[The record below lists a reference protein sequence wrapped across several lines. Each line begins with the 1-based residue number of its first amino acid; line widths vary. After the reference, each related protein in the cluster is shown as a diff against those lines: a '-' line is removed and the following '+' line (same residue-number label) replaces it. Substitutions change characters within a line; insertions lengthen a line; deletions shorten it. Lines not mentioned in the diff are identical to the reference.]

1 MDDRD
6 PLVAESVLGPLL
18 EAAAET
24 LRALD
29 SADVPLALRHLHG
42 FDRRGLMHG
51 PAPRQLR
58 RVFDDDAAF
67 RERVLERFGGQTEV
81 MAVRQQWDATAGSAL
96 SELVSDFAERG
107 DLALLASALYACA
120 PARGEFGLGLIV
132 ALDSAARRAEGDEQ
146 VARERGRE
154 LAAAEEAR
162 RRAETGKLEA
172 EAAAARTAAELRDER
187 GARRG
192 REARAEEEVTAA
204 RKRTQELAAEISSLR
219 AELAAEADRT
229 AREARRSRELDE
241 AVRRAKAD
249 LAELVARNEAAA
261 SRLAAPDARALA
273 DAADDARKLASAVE
287 RLRARIAA
295 GAAIAAAAP
304 VRVPAEKPLARRRV
318 PALPSGLIAASVA
331 GLEAMLSDDDV
342 LLVIDGYNVTKQAWP
357 ETTASDQ
364 RERLGIAVTSLHR
377 RCGCHVLCVFDG
389 DGTGPRPAIRRGD
402 IRVVF
407 SDAGEEADEVIVREI
422 ANVPKRIAVVVAS
435 SDVWVKEHAEAEG
448 AVVVPAQSLLA
459 ILRPSN

>member
-1 MDDRD
+1 
-6 PLVAESVLGPLL
+6 
-18 EAAAET
+18 
-24 LRALD
+24 
-29 SADVPLALRHLHG
+29 
-42 FDRRGLMHG
+42 
-51 PAPRQLR
+51 
-58 RVFDDDAAF
+58 
-67 RERVLERFGGQTEV
+67 

-96 SELVSDFAERG
+96 SELVDDFAERG

-132 ALDSAARRAEGDEQ
+132 ALDSTARRAEGDEQ
-146 VARERGRE
+146 AARERGRE

-172 EAAAARTAAELRDER
+172 EAAAARAAAELRDER
-187 GARRG
+187 SARRA
-192 REARAEEEVTAA
+192 REARAEEEVTSA
-204 RKRTQELAAEISSLR
+204 RKRTEELAAEITSLR
-219 AELAAEADRT
+219 AKLVAEADRA
-229 AREARRSRELDE
+229 AREARRSRELNE
-241 AVRRAKAD
+241 AVRRVKAD
-249 LAELVARNEAAA
+249 LAEVVARNEAAA
-261 SRLAAPDARALA
+261 SRLAASDARALA

-295 GAAIAAAAP
+295 GPGPAAAP
-304 VRVPAEKPLARRRV
+304 VPVPVPGERPLARRRV
-318 PALPSGLIAASVA
+318 PALPSGLIATSVA

-377 RCGCHVLCVFDG
+377 RCGCGVLCVFDG
-389 DGTGPRPAIRRGD
+389 DGTGSRPAIRRGD

-435 SDVWVKEHAEAEG
+435 SDAWIKEHAEAEG
-448 AVVVPAQSLLA
+448 AVVVPAESLLA
-459 ILRPSN
+459 LLRPSN

>member
-1 MDDRD
+1 VDDRD

-96 SELVSDFAERG
+96 SELVDDFAERG
-107 DLALLASALYACA
+107 DLALLASVLYACA

-132 ALDSAARRAEGDEQ
+132 ALDSTARRAEGDEQ
-146 VARERGRE
+146 AARERGRE

-172 EAAAARTAAELRDER
+172 EAAAARAAAELRDER
-187 GARRG
+187 GARRA
-192 REARAEEEVTAA
+192 REARAEEEVSTA
-204 RKRTQELAAEISSLR
+204 RKRTEELAAEISSLR
-219 AELAAEADRT
+219 AKLAAEADRT
-229 AREARRSRELDE
+229 AREARRSRDLDE
-241 AVRRAKAD
+241 AIRRVKAD
-249 LAELVARNEAAA
+249 LAEAVARNEAAA
-261 SRLAAPDARALA
+261 SRLAASDARALA
-273 DAADDARKLASAVE
+273 DAADDARKLASALE

-295 GAAIAAAAP
+295 GPAPVAAP
-304 VRVPAEKPLARRRV
+304 VRVPAERPLARRRV
-318 PALPSGLIAASVA
+318 PVLPSGLIATSVA

-377 RCGCHVLCVFDG
+377 RCGCGVLCVFDG
-389 DGTGPRPAIRRGD
+389 DGTGSRPAIRRGD

-407 SDAGEEADEVIVREI
+407 SDSGEEADEVIVREI

-435 SDVWVKEHAEAEG
+435 SDAWIKEHAEAEG
-448 AVVVPAQSLLA
+448 AVVVPAESLLA
-459 ILRPSN
+459 LLRPSN